1 VKGIMGNSNTDHS
14 KKLRRQ
20 SSEKRVQR
28 VLDEGGLR
36 LFALLEKKHA
46 DVFRQLETRG
56 MTKKAALIHLIEFYE
71 QHHKDEK

>member
-1 VKGIMGNSNTDHS
+1 M
-14 KKLRRQ
+14 
-20 SSEKRVQR
+20 
-28 VLDEGGLR
+28 DEGGLR